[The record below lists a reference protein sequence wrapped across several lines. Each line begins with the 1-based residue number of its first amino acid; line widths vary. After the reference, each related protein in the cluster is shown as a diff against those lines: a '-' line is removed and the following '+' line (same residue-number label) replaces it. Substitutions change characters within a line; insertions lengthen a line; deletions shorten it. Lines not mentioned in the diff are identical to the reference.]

1 LLLVAP
7 ATANLIAKFAN
18 GIADDF
24 LSSTYLASTAPVLLA
39 PAMNTTM
46 WQHPST
52 RRNLAHLQ
60 ADGVH
65 IVEPDAGEMACGTIG
80 PGRLSEPDRIV
91 AAALELL
98 AVGRSQPKD
107 LTGERFL
114 ITVGATQEEIDPVR
128 FISNRSSGKM
138 GFAIAEAAQERGAE
152 VTVIAGITS
161 VDPPPF
167 VKVIRA
173 LSAEEMAQAASRESP
188 NASVFIGAAA
198 VADYRPVQRAGQKV
212 KKTQRELT
220 LSLERTRDILSEVVS
235 TRTDEM
241 LIIGFAAETE
251 NVLAN
256 AREKLHRKQLDAIVA
271 NDVTR
276 SDSGFG
282 SETNAITIILRDR
295 EKPLQLPTMSKLDAA
310 HRILDEIVNLRASG
324 STKRRPAQQGA

>member
-1 LLLVAP
+1 
-7 ATANLIAKFAN
+7 
-18 GIADDF
+18 
-24 LSSTYLASTAPVLLA
+24 
-39 PAMNTTM
+39 
-46 WQHPST
+46 
-52 RRNLAHLQ
+52 
-60 ADGVH
+60 
-65 IVEPDAGEMACGTIG
+65 
-80 PGRLSEPDRIV
+80 
-91 AAALELL
+91 
-98 AVGRSQPKD
+98 
-107 LTGERFL
+107 
-114 ITVGATQEEIDPVR
+114 
-128 FISNRSSGKM
+128 M
-138 GFAIAEAAQERGAE
+138 GFAIAEAAQKRGAD

-161 VDPPPF
+161 VGAPPF

-173 LSAEEMAQAASRESP
+173 LSAEEMAQAVSRESP

-212 KKTQRELT
+212 KKTQSELT
-220 LSLERTRDILSEVVS
+220 LTLERTRDILSEVVS
-235 TRTDEM
+235 SRTDGM

-310 HRILDEIVNLRASG
+310 HRILDEIVNLRASS
-324 STKRRPAQQGA
+324 STKRRPAQRGA